1 MNVACVGASIRNTRV
16 LLCPHGTN
24 NPTLLNQRSQ
34 YSKYVRAR
42 PGRMGMGILEP
53 VSMFMCMSM
62 APYHMLMGMDILGP
76 VDAFSLHPS
85 VIQTDAS
92 AKVS

>member
-1 MNVACVGASIRNTRV
+1 MSGRV
-16 LLCPHGTN
+16 YATHEYSCAPME
-24 NPTLLNQRSQ
+24 PIIQLLNQRSQ
-34 YSKYVRAR
+34 YSKYMRAR

-62 APYHMLMGMDILGP
+62 APYHMIMGMDILEP